1 MNKTRIIG
9 LILLGIGVVLFYIYN
24 GDAIGMI
31 AGLLCGIGIGLLLTG
46 RVKLNSGN

>member
-9 LILLGIGVVLFYIYN
+9 LIILVIGIVLFYIYD

-31 AGLLCGIGIGLLLTG
+31 AGLLCGLGIGLLLTG
-46 RVKLNSGN
+46 RIKLNSK

>member
-9 LILLGIGVVLFYIYN
+9 LIILVIGIILFYIYD

-31 AGLLCGIGIGLLLTG
+31 AGLLCGLGIGFLLTG
-46 RVKLNSGN
+46 RIKLNSYN